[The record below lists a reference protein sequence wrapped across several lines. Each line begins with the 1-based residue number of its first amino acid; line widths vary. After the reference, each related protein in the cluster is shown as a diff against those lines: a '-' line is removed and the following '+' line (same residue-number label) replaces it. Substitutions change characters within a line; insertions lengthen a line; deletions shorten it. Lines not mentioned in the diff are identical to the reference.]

1 MNSVPWRP
9 TFLERAE
16 EVPPVGLSF
25 AQGDADAEDGS
36 VAGGIDADGH
46 QEGAIEDHTVAADL
60 LVAGIEQEVGTGDFV
75 ERAVAPEIELL
86 IELSGRATDL
96 RSGDLQGAGELA
108 EDARDP
114 ARGDALDVHLGD
126 REGQSA
132 FAAQPALQSR
142 GIEVELAANLGDI
155 DRQLAEP

>member
-25 AQGDADAEDGS
+25 AQGDADAEEGS

-46 QEGAIEDHTVAADL
+46 QEGAIEDHTVAA
-60 LVAGIEQEVGTGDFV
+60 
-75 ERAVAPEIELL
+75 
-86 IELSGRATDL
+86 DL

-114 ARGDALDVHLGD
+114 ARGDALDVHLSN

-132 FAAQPALQSR
+132 FAAQTALQGR
-142 GIEVELAANLGDI
+142 
-155 DRQLAEP
+155 